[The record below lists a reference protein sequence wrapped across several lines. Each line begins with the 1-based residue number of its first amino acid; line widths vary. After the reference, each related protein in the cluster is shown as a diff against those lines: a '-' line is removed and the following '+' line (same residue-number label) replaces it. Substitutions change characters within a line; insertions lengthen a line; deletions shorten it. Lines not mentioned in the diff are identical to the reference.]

1 MSDRYAA
8 EHGIPR
14 GPSCSRSE
22 NISLR
27 FDGDTLIM
35 HGPRGR
41 SYPAVSGRPSGG
53 KFDYSS
59 GRFGMRSDGPIPP
72 GRYWIKPSEM
82 WSNHWY
88 NLASRSAWGD
98 HRITIHVFP
107 GTETYGRGGFFIHGG
122 THAGSAGCVN
132 LHSRMEDFVREL
144 EAATKDSQDCYVPL
158 TVRY

>member
-14 GPSCSRSE
+14 GPFCSSSE
-22 NISLR
+22 EMSLFFNGHYLMLR
-27 FDGDTLIM
+27 
-35 HGPRGR
+35 GPGGR
-41 SYPAVSGRPSGG
+41 SYPAVSGRPAES

-59 GRFGMRSDGPIPP
+59 ARYSARGEGPIPP
-72 GRYWIKPSEM
+72 GRYWVRPSEM

-98 HRITIHVFP
+98 HRITIHIFP

-122 THAGSAGCVN
+122 AHAGSAGCIN
-132 LHSRMEDFVREL
+132 LQSRMEDFVRDL
-144 EAATKDSQDCYVPL
+144 EAANKTSQDCYVPL
-158 TVRY
+158 TVQY